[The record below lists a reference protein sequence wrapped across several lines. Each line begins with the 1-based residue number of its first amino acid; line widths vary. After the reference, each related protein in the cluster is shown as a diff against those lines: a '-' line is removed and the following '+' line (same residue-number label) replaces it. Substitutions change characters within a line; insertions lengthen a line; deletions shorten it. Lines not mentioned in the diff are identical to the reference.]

1 MHVKT
6 VALSKGQPEKLCCST
21 SLYDKTN
28 NFTFFPD
35 SKGPSDRILHKLTV
49 ATEPEKVKMGVAFH
63 LGRHGRMNFKLWEM
77 ILYVHTITTNT
88 GRSELAILGKIQT
101 LYYQTMKT

>member
-1 MHVKT
+1 MKNY
-6 VALSKGQPEKLCCST
+6 VAQHHYTIKLT
-21 SLYDKTN
+21 TLL
-28 NFTFFPD
+28 FFPD

-77 ILYVHTITTNT
+77 ISYGHTITTNT

-101 LYYQTMKT
+101 LY